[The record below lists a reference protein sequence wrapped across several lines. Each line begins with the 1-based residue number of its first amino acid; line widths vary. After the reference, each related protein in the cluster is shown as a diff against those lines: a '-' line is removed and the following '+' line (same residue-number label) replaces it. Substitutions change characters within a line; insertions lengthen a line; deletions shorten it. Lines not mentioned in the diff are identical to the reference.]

1 MLYEYVLI
9 IFLIFNTLKHKGR
22 ILKGYSILLW
32 LWIVIVYLSW
42 LFFYDSIYARASIIY
57 SILFFFFISFSYQ
70 IKNFNMSH
78 LLLVFKSIAL
88 GGFSLLGL

>member
-1 MLYEYVLI
+1 MMLEPIYRSGTNFAYMLYEYVLI

-57 SILFFFFISFSYQ
+57 IQFFFFFHFHFP
-70 IKNFNMSH
+70 IK
-78 LLLVFKSIAL
+78 LKILI
-88 GGFSLLGL
+88 